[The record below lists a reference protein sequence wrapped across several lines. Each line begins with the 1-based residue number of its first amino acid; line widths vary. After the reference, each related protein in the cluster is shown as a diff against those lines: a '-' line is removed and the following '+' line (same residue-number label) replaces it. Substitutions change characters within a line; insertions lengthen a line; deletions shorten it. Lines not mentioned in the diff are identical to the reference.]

1 MKKVL
6 LGMALA
12 SVLGAANAG
21 LVGDSVT
28 AELYVGGSPVW
39 YGPIT
44 ATVGAGPEGAIFGN
58 QTIDFSDSGVTVSS
72 DANYCGMFCA
82 GQLVEMK
89 FTSLDM
95 GGITGVSFTSLL
107 SGVNVSFGSDF
118 VTFSWTDQA
127 LFDTVYIDATFSTG
141 QAVPEPGSLALLGLG
156 LVGLAAARRR
166 KSA

>member
-6 LGMALA
+6 LGLALA

-21 LVGDSVT
+21 LVGDTVT
-28 AELYVGGSPVW
+28 SELHVGGFLSS
-39 YGPIT
+39 GPFVSV
-44 ATVGAGPEGAIFGN
+44 VGAGVEASFYGN
-58 QTIDFSDSGVTVSS
+58 QSLNFSDNGLTIASN
-72 DANYCGMFCA
+72 AAYCGMACV

-118 VTFSWTDQA
+118 VTFSWTDQS
-127 LFDTVYIDATFSTG
+127 LFDTVYIDATFTTG